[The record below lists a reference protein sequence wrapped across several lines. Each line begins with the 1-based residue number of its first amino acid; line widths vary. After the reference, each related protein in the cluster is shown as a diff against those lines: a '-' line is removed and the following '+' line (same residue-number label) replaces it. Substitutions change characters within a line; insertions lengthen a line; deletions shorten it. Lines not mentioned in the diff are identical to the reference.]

1 MANKFKLISKFK
13 PTGDQP
19 QAIEKLTEGI
29 NKGKKYQ
36 TLLGVTGSGKT
47 FTLACV
53 IEKIN
58 LPTIVISHN
67 KTLAS
72 QLYAEFK
79 QFFPN
84 NAVEYFVSYY
94 DYYQPESYIPQTDT
108 YIEKDASINEK
119 LDRLRLSAT
128 SSLLSRQDVLIV
140 ASVSCIYNLGSPQDY
155 EDSVFYIRK
164 KDNIVFEDFLRR
176 LIDMQYSR
184 NDIDF
189 RRGTFRIKGDTVD
202 IFPAYKEQGIR
213 VEFWEENIEN
223 IYNLD
228 TITGEK
234 LSNLSQVAIYPAK
247 HFIMDSDKIRPAT
260 LAIKEELDKHLE
272 VLKKENKLLEAE
284 RLKQRTLFDIEM
296 LNECGYC
303 HGIENYSR
311 HLSGR
316 SAGARP
322 YCLLDYFPKPF
333 LTIIDESHVAI
344 PQLRGMYK
352 GDKSRKETLIQ
363 YGFRLPSCL
372 DNRPLKFSEFMN
384 SVEKIIFASATPD
397 DFEINLANG
406 IVAQQ
411 IIRPTGIPEPEI
423 IVKSTKNQ
431 IDDLILEIKK
441 RADNKE
447 RTLVTTLT
455 KRMAEQLT
463 EYLKEEGL
471 KVTYLHSE
479 IDTLER
485 TKILK
490 DLRQKKF
497 DALIGINLLREGI
510 DLPEVSLV
518 AILDADKEGFLR
530 SSTSLI
536 QVSGRCARN
545 INGRVFMYAD
555 TITKSMKSAIAETK
569 RRRLVQLEYNRKY
582 NINPKT
588 VKKAIRDSI
597 EIYLKEEEHLNER
610 LGFEEEEIELRQTIS
625 QLETEMYLASKNLH
639 FEKAVWLRDKINE
652 LRKIIKDKN

>member
-213 VEFWEENIEN
+213 IEFWEENIEN
-223 IYNLD
+223 IYDLD
-228 TITGEK
+228 TTTGEK

-247 HFIMDSDKIRPAT
+247 HFIMGSDKIRPAT
-260 LAIKEELDKHLE
+260 LAIKEELDKQLE

-333 LTIIDESHVAI
+333 LTMIDESHVAI

-397 DFEINLANG
+397 DFEVNLANG

-639 FEKAVWLRDKINE
+639 FEKAAWLRDKINE